1 MSYIY
6 EALLRAERERQSRK
20 PESAAPPS
28 APAGSVGTASAVEL
42 GTAPVPP
49 QDFDLASAPIPQHE
63 WRPLLSSFPSLAK
76 HGRPLE
82 QFRSLRSHFYQ
93 ARREA
98 PLKTILVS
106 SGMPSEGK
114 SFVTANLAMT
124 LARNSN
130 NRILLIDG
138 DLRRPSLHHL
148 LGTTNEIGLAD
159 YLMATAELHAVM
171 QRCSGTNSGDE
182 HAMHEVGDVTFIP
195 AGTAYTNASE
205 LITNQR
211 IKELISV
218 ASPSFDWILID
229 SPPALVFADAVDLA
243 RAADAVLLV
252 VRGSQTT
259 FEVAQRAKTSFA
271 NSRILGVVL
280 NDIKNPPRRESYYD
294 DYYGKTDVEEAPSEP
309 SVQDEE

>member
-6 EALLRAERERQSRK
+6 EALLRAERERQNRQPGPADPQPAPAPSV
-20 PESAAPPS
+20 EIAPP
-28 APAGSVGTASAVEL
+28 
-42 GTAPVPP
+42 PP
-49 QDFDLASAPIPQHE
+49 EEFDIASAPIPRYD
-63 WRPLLSSFPSLAK
+63 WNLFVPSFPTLAK
-76 HGRPLE
+76 YGRGLE
-82 QFRSLRSHFYQ
+82 QFRSLRSHIYQ
-93 ARREA
+93 ARNEM

-114 SFVTANLAMT
+114 SFVTANLAMS

-138 DLRRPSLHHL
+138 DLRRPSLHLL
-148 LGTTNEIGLAD
+148 LGAPNEIGLSD
-159 YLMATAELHAVM
+159 YLSGSAQLHAIM
-171 QRCSGTNSGDE
+171 QCCSESNANKAGGTPDLANLFFVPTGSHHD
-182 HAMHEVGDVTFIP
+182 
-195 AGTAYTNASE
+195 NASE

-211 IKELISV
+211 IKELISS
-218 ASPSFDWILID
+218 ASGSFDWILID

-259 FEVAQRAKTSFA
+259 LDVAQRAKTSFT

-294 DYYGKTDVEEAPSEP
+294 NYYYGKKDPEETPAETVE
-309 SVQDEE
+309 QEE

>member
-6 EALLRAERERQSRK
+6 QALLRAERERQSQPSAPGDR
-20 PESAAPPS
+20 EAAPP
-28 APAGSVGTASAVEL
+28 PNPGTL
-42 GTAPVPP
+42 PGPP
-49 QDFDLASAPIPQHE
+49 EEFDADSAPIAQHE
-63 WRPLLSSFPSLAK
+63 WRLFIPSFPTLAK
-76 HGRPLE
+76 HGRGLE
-82 QFRSLRSHFYQ
+82 QFRSLRSHIYQ
-93 ARREA
+93 ARNET

-114 SFVTANLAMT
+114 SFVTANLAMS

-148 LGTTNEIGLAD
+148 LGAPNDIGLSD
-159 YLMATAELHAVM
+159 YLAGNAELHAIM
-171 QRCSGTNSGDE
+171 QRCSDSQALGGNGIPPV
-182 HAMHEVGDVTFIP
+182 AKLTFVP
-195 AGTAYTNASE
+195 TGSLHDNASE

-211 IKELISV
+211 TKELIAAVS
-218 ASPSFDWILID
+218 ASFDWILID

-259 FEVAQRAKTSFA
+259 YEVAQRAKSSFS
-271 NSRILGVVL
+271 NSNILGVVL

-294 DYYGKTDVEEAPSEP
+294 YYYYGKKAPKETAAPESE
-309 SVQDEE
+309 QETQ